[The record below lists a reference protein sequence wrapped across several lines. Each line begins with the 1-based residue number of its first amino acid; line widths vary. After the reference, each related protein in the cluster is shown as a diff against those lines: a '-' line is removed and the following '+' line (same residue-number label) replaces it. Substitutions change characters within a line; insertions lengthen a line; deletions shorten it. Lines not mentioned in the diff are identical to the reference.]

1 MLFLLKKILK
11 TERIA
16 IDVIFI
22 YLYKKINHSY
32 LFNLFK
38 KKESKILFIIGCQR
52 SGTSLMNRIFTRE
65 PNTSVY
71 REASQL
77 SSKDPKKLR
86 LNSFEEVKSALAKNY
101 APLIVIKPVVESQN
115 ALQLLENFPESKILW
130 MYRNYK
136 DVIKSY
142 SKRFSGNRAIID
154 LKPIIEKDRK
164 NWRAEKASDYVRSI
178 IIRYFS
184 EDMSQY
190 DAIALLWFTRN
201 QLFYELNLDQ
211 NSKVFM
217 CKYEDLVAHPIEMMK
232 TIYQFLNINFQEIRG
247 IDEVH
252 SQSVGNGNALE
263 LSPSIEKL
271 CNDLQE
277 KLDHTYSL
285 RSYRTDLRSF

>member
-1 MLFLLKKILK
+1 MLFILKKILK

-16 IDVIFI
+16 IDVMFI

-32 LFNLFK
+32 LFNLFQ

-71 REASQL
+71 RESSQL
-77 SSKDPKKLR
+77 SSKDSTNLRKLR
-86 LNSFEEVKSALAKNY
+86 LNSFEEIKSTLAKNY

-136 DVIKSY
+136 DAIRSY

-154 LKPIIEKDRK
+154 LKPIVEKDRK
-164 NWRAEKASDYVRSI
+164 NWRAEKASDYVHSI
-178 IIRYFS
+178 IIKYFS

-190 DAIALLWFTRN
+190 DAIALFWFARN

-211 NSKVFM
+211 NSKVFI
-217 CKYEDLVAHPIEMMK
+217 CKYEDLVAQPIEMMK
-232 TIYQFLNINFQEIRG
+232 TIYQFLNIDFQKVRG

-252 SQSVGNGNALE
+252 SKSVGKGDVIE
-263 LSPSIEKL
+263 LSPSIDKL
-271 CNDLQE
+271 CHDLQE

-285 RSYRTDLRSF
+285 RSYLKS

>member
-32 LFNLFK
+32 LFNLFQ

-65 PNTSVY
+65 YNVSVY
-71 REASQL
+71 RESSQL
-77 SSKDPKKLR
+77 SSKDPQKLR
-86 LNSFEEVKSALAKNY
+86 LNSFEEVKAALAKNY

-115 ALQLLENFPESKILW
+115 ALELLEEFPESKILW

-136 DVIKSY
+136 DAIRSY

-154 LKPIIEKDRK
+154 LKPIVGKDRK
-164 NWRAEKASDYVRSI
+164 NWRAEKVSNYVHSI
-178 IIRYFS
+178 IIKYFS

-190 DAIALLWFTRN
+190 DAIALLWFARN
-201 QLFYELNLDQ
+201 QLFYELNLDR
-211 NSKVFM
+211 NSKVLM
-217 CKYEDLVAHPIEMMK
+217 CKYEDLVVYPTAMMK
-232 TIYQFLNINFQEIRG
+232 TIYQFLDINFKEIRG

-252 SQSVGNGNALE
+252 SQSVGRGNAIE
-263 LSPSIEKL
+263 LLPSIDKL
-271 CNDLQE
+271 CHDLQE
-277 KLDHTYSL
+277 KLDHTYSSQ
-285 RSYRTDLRSF
+285 SYIKS